1 MNRMVKHLHIE
12 NFKSIAKL
20 DLDLDRFNIFIGENG
35 CGKSNILEAI
45 ALGAASSAN
54 QLKKEVLVSRGIRVT
69 RPETMRAMFSSSNA
83 KKSVNISF
91 TLSQKAK
98 NGLKS
103 NINSGNNIISEK
115 IISFE
120 LQNRNKPY
128 SDWFDK
134 DKIDGMSEFSR
145 YFMDVF
151 FSSKE
156 EAMDSNGNTSVEIS
170 KIKDMIK
177 ELEIDESEKKFT
189 KDFLKRMFIDTYN
202 KSIYDDTLA
211 GFAIYSPENSYLRKF
226 EDEERIQPLGNKGEG
241 LFKLLKVFSDEKKQT
256 SLNTLKKYLKMIDWF
271 DDIEIPGQAFGGEKI
286 INLKDRFIDE
296 QIFIQQHNANEGFLF
311 LLFYLSL
318 LISNDTPKFFAVD
331 NVETSFNPKLC
342 SEVIKVFNE
351 LSREKNKQVILT
363 THNPHILDG
372 LNLED
377 NEQRL
382 YVIRRNSNGETIA
395 KRIKPSRLSRKLSEA
410 WMLGY
415 IGGLPNNF

>member
-1 MNRMVKHLHIE
+1 
-12 NFKSIAKL
+12 
-20 DLDLDRFNIFIGENG
+20 
-35 CGKSNILEAI
+35 
-45 ALGAASSAN
+45 
-54 QLKKEVLVSRGIRVT
+54 
-69 RPETMRAMFSSSNA
+69 
-83 KKSVNISF
+83 
-91 TLSQKAK
+91 
-98 NGLKS
+98 
-103 NINSGNNIISEK
+103 
-115 IISFE
+115 
-120 LQNRNKPY
+120 
-128 SDWFDK
+128 
-134 DKIDGMSEFSR
+134 
-145 YFMDVF
+145 MDVF